1 MFQLLEDAAA
11 YPANDGDRLAVP
23 DRLVAWAVGAL
34 AGRLSPPRDQR
45 VVVWHSLETLALA
58 RNETPDGW
66 SYLGRWHALA
76 SLSATATERAG
87 DAAGITRQVI
97 DRGEESLS
105 EKQRFVFKRDVLSLD
120 PGECVRG
127 CDIPWSEKFEA
138 MDNGG
143 LCSWCAKM
151 KESADKDD

>member
-1 MFQLLEDAAA
+1 MGGFEDDDGFTGYLSELLDNGYVE
-11 YPANDGDRLAVP
+11 
-23 DRLVAWAVGAL
+23 
-34 AGRLSPPRDQR
+34 
-45 VVVWHSLETLALA
+45 
-58 RNETPDGW
+58 
-66 SYLGRWHALA
+66 
-76 SLSATATERAG
+76 G

-97 DRGEESLS
+97 DRGEESLTD
-105 EKQRFVFKRDVLSLD
+105 KQKFVFKRDVLSHD

-127 CDIPWSEKFEA
+127 CDIPWSEKLEA

>member
-1 MFQLLEDAAA
+1 MGGFEDDDGFTGYLSELLDNGHIE
-11 YPANDGDRLAVP
+11 
-23 DRLVAWAVGAL
+23 
-34 AGRLSPPRDQR
+34 
-45 VVVWHSLETLALA
+45 
-58 RNETPDGW
+58 
-66 SYLGRWHALA
+66 
-76 SLSATATERAG
+76 G

-97 DRGEESLS
+97 DRGEDSLTD
-105 EKQRFVFKRDVLSLD
+105 KQKFVFKRDVLSLD

-127 CDIPWSEKFEA
+127 CDIPWSEKYEA